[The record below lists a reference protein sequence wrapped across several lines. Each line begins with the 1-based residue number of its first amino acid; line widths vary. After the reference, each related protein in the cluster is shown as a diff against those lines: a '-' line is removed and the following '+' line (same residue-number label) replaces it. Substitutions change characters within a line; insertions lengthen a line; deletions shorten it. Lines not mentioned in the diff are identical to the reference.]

1 MNNYNEVKKSFG
13 TQAEKFAS
21 YHMSK
26 AEYTDY
32 LIRSIQAKGNEHALE
47 VAAGTC
53 ICGRAVAP
61 YVKDITCLDLTEAML
76 EQGKKLA
83 KQEGIQNISFV
94 SGKTRCEQ
102 GHYVCNECHTKGM
115 DVIIDICLSETSKN
129 PIEIIRRMMAQ
140 PFCHMHGPEHHVM
153 VGSALLTAYKNAG
166 GEIDLPEALLEMM
179 NRGKAVPG
187 GVCGFWGACGAGI
200 STGMFISI
208 ISGATPLKN
217 EPWGLANKMT
227 SKALDAIGSIGG
239 PRCCKRDSYM
249 AIISAID
256 YVAENFNIQ
265 MEKPVIKCIHSDK
278 NNQCIKERCPFH
290 E

>member
-1 MNNYNEVKKSFG
+1 MIE
-13 TQAEKFAS
+13 E
-21 YHMSK
+21 
-26 AEYTDY
+26 
-32 LIRSIQAKGNEHALE
+32 
-47 VAAGTC
+47 
-53 ICGRAVAP
+53 
-61 YVKDITCLDLTEAML
+61 
-76 EQGKKLA
+76 
-83 KQEGIQNISFV
+83 
-94 SGKTRCEQ
+94 
-102 GHYVCNECHTKGM
+102 
-115 DVIIDICLSETSKN
+115 
-129 PIEIIRRMMAQ
+129 EIIRCR
-140 PFCHMHGPEHHVM
+140 E
-153 VGSALLTAYKNAG
+153 
-166 GEIDLPEALLEMM
+166 
-179 NRGKAVPG
+179 GKKFEEKYLRK
-187 GVCGFWGACGAGI
+187 GFMDKI
-200 STGMFISI
+200 SVIRILDSRRENFKLMFISI

>member
-1 MNNYNEVKKSFG
+1 MDHTNNSCCCGE
-13 TQAEKFAS
+13 AEHFSGCLICGAPIT
-21 YHMSK
+21 YR
-26 AEYTDY
+26 AES
-32 LIRSIQAKGNEHALE
+32 SIQTCSICHKEQLTNAVCENSHFICDACHSYGTYAPVIAALRDSTE
-47 VAAGTC
+47 
-53 ICGRAVAP
+53 
-61 YVKDITCLDLTEAML
+61 KDALLLLEKIMDLP
-76 EQGKKLA
+76 
-83 KQEGIQNISFV
+83 SV
-94 SGKTRCEQ
+94 
-102 GHYVCNECHTKGM
+102 
-115 DVIIDICLSETSKN
+115 
-129 PIEIIRRMMAQ
+129 
-140 PFCHMHGPEHHVM
+140 HMHGPEHHVM
-153 VGSALLTAYKNAG
+153 VGSALLAAYKNAG

>member
-1 MNNYNEVKKSFG
+1 MKEECIICKAPLIYLEKDEMMECVLCHKKELS
-13 TQAEKFAS
+13 
-21 YHMSK
+21 
-26 AEYTDY
+26 
-32 LIRSIQAKGNEHALE
+32 
-47 VAAGTC
+47 
-53 ICGRAVAP
+53 
-61 YVKDITCLDLTEAML
+61 
-76 EQGKKLA
+76 
-83 KQEGIQNISFV
+83 
-94 SGKTRCEQ
+94 KTRCEQ

-153 VGSALLTAYKNAG
+153 VGSALLTAYKNA
-166 GEIDLPEALLEMM
+166 
-179 NRGKAVPG
+179 
-187 GVCGFWGACGAGI
+187 
-200 STGMFISI
+200 
-208 ISGATPLKN
+208 
-217 EPWGLANKMT
+217 PWGLANKMT

-239 PRCCKRDSYM
+239 PRCCKRDSYI

>member
-1 MNNYNEVKKSFG
+1 MIE
-13 TQAEKFAS
+13 E
-21 YHMSK
+21 
-26 AEYTDY
+26 
-32 LIRSIQAKGNEHALE
+32 
-47 VAAGTC
+47 
-53 ICGRAVAP
+53 
-61 YVKDITCLDLTEAML
+61 
-76 EQGKKLA
+76 
-83 KQEGIQNISFV
+83 
-94 SGKTRCEQ
+94 
-102 GHYVCNECHTKGM
+102 
-115 DVIIDICLSETSKN
+115 
-129 PIEIIRRMMAQ
+129 EIIRCREGKK
-140 PFCHMHGPEHHVM
+140 FEEKYLRKGF
-153 VGSALLTAYKNAG
+153 
-166 GEIDLPEALLEMM
+166 M
-179 NRGKAVPG
+179 NK
-187 GVCGFWGACGAGI
+187 I
-200 STGMFISI
+200 SVIRILDSRRENFKLMFISI